1 MKVNEIDKM
10 LGYMKENR
18 MNDLQTYLLEK
29 RTAII
34 LADKERNVSEGTI
47 SKKIKAV
54 KKYLTETRWNSQS
67 QLKKIHFTKESEP
80 FICNGCSLIKWND
93 ATEAEFLQVF
103 EQLPPKESLFYESF
117 VKWQNFVSEEVVF
130 ASDKLVL
137 ENIGKFIK
145 LYKSK
150 RGKEIVTV
158 RLFGA
163 YFDACLVQEV
173 VSIIGTDILGVKLQ
187 KSIGNTVMS
196 VIVRTPAH
204 LAMIL
209 PIRTDKNEKIEERM
223 VEFFDLMKQVKA
235 A

>member
-34 LADKERNVSEGTI
+34 LADKERNVSEGKI

-54 KKYLTETRWNSQS
+54 KKYLAKERLTSQP
-67 QLKKIHFTKESEP
+67 QLMKIQFTKENEP
-80 FICNGCSLIKWND
+80 FICNGYSLIKWND
-93 ATEAEFLQVF
+93 AKAAEFLQAF
-103 EQLPPKESLFYESF
+103 EQLPPKESLSYEPL
-117 VKWQNFVSEEVVF
+117 VNWQNFVGEEVVF
-130 ASDKLVL
+130 AADKLVL
-137 ENIGKFIK
+137 ENIGKFVK

-163 YFDACLVQEV
+163 CFDACLVQEV

-187 KSIGNTVMS
+187 KGRGNTVMS

-209 PIRTDKNEKIEERM
+209 PIRIDKNEKIEERM